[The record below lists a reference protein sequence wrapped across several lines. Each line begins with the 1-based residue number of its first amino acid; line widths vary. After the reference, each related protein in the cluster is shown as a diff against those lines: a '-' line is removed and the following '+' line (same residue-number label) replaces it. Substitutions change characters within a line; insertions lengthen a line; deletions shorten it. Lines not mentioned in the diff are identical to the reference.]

1 MDERTLFAEAVGV
14 VALRDNDHLRMVA
27 QAGLDFFSEGR
38 IGEEEKLHLSL
49 AHPDER
55 QGFGREDRIGIR
67 LTGPQIGIYNV
78 LDARFSLLSGG
89 KLTPR
94 IHIIGQRRTKMRIA
108 VETRGD
114 NNGRMRATDI
124 AHSDRGAPIR
134 RNVVE
139 AGKGA
144 TGNKRM
150 AGALHNVGGQL
161 IGHRNFCLGG
171 LTQRYANRIAN
182 AVGQECTYA
191 GSALDAAVLALAGFR
206 HAQV

>member
-1 MDERTLFAEAVGV
+1 
-14 VALRDNDHLRMVA
+14 
-27 QAGLDFFSEGR
+27 
-38 IGEEEKLHLSL
+38 
-49 AHPDER
+49 
-55 QGFGREDRIGIR
+55 
-67 LTGPQIGIYNV
+67 
-78 LDARFSLLSGG
+78 
-89 KLTPR
+89 
-94 IHIIGQRRTKMRIA
+94 MRP
-108 VETRGD
+108 
-114 NNGRMRATDI
+114 TDI

-139 AGKGA
+139 TGKGA

-191 GSALDAAVLALAGFR
+191 GSTLDATVLALAGFG

>member
-1 MDERTLFAEAVGV
+1 
-14 VALRDNDHLRMVA
+14 MVA

-38 IGEEEKLHLSL
+38 ISEEEKLHLSL
-49 AHPDER
+49 THPDER

-67 LTGPQIGIYNV
+67 LTGPQIGIYNI
-78 LDARFSLLSGG
+78 LDARFSLLGGG

-94 IHIIGQRRTKMRIA
+94 IHIIGQRCTKMRIA
-108 VETRGD
+108 VEARGD
-114 NNGRMRATDI
+114 DNGRVRATDT
-124 AHSDRGAPIR
+124 AHSDRGPPIR

-150 AGALHNVGGQL
+150 TGALHNVGGQL

-191 GSALDAAVLALAGFR
+191 GSTLDAAVLALAGFR